1 MKASDS
7 RQYSSF
13 ASLVLT
19 FAGIILVLAFLLDC
33 VLLFFPSDQPNQL
46 SSLEGIR
53 WQVNLISQI
62 VDRGIVPLMGL
73 VLIVTGLW
81 IDSIFGSA
89 QAKAKPRQN
98 LAMASFI
105 FASLLGLVFLLF
117 APLHASNAYRTH
129 QKTLEQL
136 KQEAG
141 QAENQLNTQL
151 ETRIGQERA
160 QVEALLN
167 NEQLLQQ
174 AINSGQLPPQQA
186 QLFKQF
192 KANPK
197 ALDDFIGKRAA
208 ELRNQLQTEV
218 RTKQVQTEQQSRVQY
233 LRSGLRISILSL
245 LLAIGY
251 ITIGWTGLKNIG
263 VQRTTT
269 RRSTQKT

>member
-33 VLLFFPSDQPNQL
+33 ILLFFPSDQPSQL
-46 SSLEGIR
+46 SSLEGVR
-53 WQVNLISQI
+53 WQVNLLSQI

-81 IDSIFGSA
+81 IESIFGTT

-98 LAMASFI
+98 LAMATFI
-105 FASLLGLVFLLF
+105 FASLLGLIFLLI
-117 APLHASNAYRTH
+117 APLHASNAYRAH

-151 ETRIGQERA
+151 ETRLGQERA
-160 QVEALLN
+160 QVETLLN

-174 AINSGQLPPQQA
+174 ALSSGQLPPQQA
-186 QLFKQF
+186 ELFKQF

-208 ELRNQLQTEV
+208 ELRKQLQTEV
-218 RTKQVQTEQQSRVQY
+218 RGKQVQTENQSKVQY

-263 VQRTTT
+263 VQRTT